1 MKHFAEPT
9 VYEFIAPDCNYKVQ
23 VFPELLTSTYQMQYG
38 PLTITNE
45 TGEFVVRFV
54 PDEKTAKFP
63 EDMSRPRVYKLT
75 ELCLG
80 RLMEILKEEPRNYW
94 FALDIA
100 NQLKIPPEFD
110 D

>member
-1 MKHFAEPT
+1 MKRFAEPSI
-9 VYEFIAPDCNYKVQ
+9 YEFNASDCNYRVM
-23 VFPELLTSTYQMQYG
+23 VFPELLTSEHKTLHG
-38 PLTITNE
+38 VLEITNR

-63 EDMSRPRVYKLT
+63 EDMARPRIYKLT

-80 RLMEILKEEPRNYW
+80 RLMEILHEEPRNYW
-94 FALDIA
+94 FALDMA